1 MGLLGLDLDLKKT
14 WTNLLE
20 SDLFS
25 YNQAEM
31 MLEKY
36 ENFLELSVQNVNVV
50 RSKVRYFRIH
60 QELSKSNS
68 NLILFKG

>member
-1 MGLLGLDLDLKKT
+1 
-14 WTNLLE
+14 
-20 SDLFS
+20 
-25 YNQAEM
+25 

-36 ENFLELSVQNVNVV
+36 ENFLELSVQNVDVV